1 LTGATLGIRDADLLM
16 FIFAAATAAS
26 GWFGVIGG
34 G

>member
-1 LTGATLGIRDADLLM
+1 LTGAALGIRDADLLM
-16 FIFAAATAAS
+16 FIFAAATGAS